1 MFDILPDTPEC
12 LNSSQDNDSNG
23 TVTAEECDGF
33 GGDNLM
39 FWTSWSSASR
49 SAGKK
54 QETLSSHQQ
63 HVLKYSPIAK

>member
-1 MFDILPDTPEC
+1 LEC
-12 LNSSQDNDSNG
+12 RRSTQDNNSDGIVS
-23 TVTAEECDGF
+23 AEECEEY
-33 GGDNLM
+33 GGENVM
-39 FWTSWSSASR
+39 FWTAWNTSSR